1 MRAQEVDGT
10 LPTPLMS
17 WRDRTVGPSL
27 GARRASHTV
36 SPPQPLRHVL
46 VFPGT
51 FPNPGT
57 SLLCMLSLLLLL
69 LLLML
74 QWERWAS

>member
-1 MRAQEVDGT
+1 MA
-10 LPTPLMS
+10 
-17 WRDRTVGPSL
+17 VGPSL
-27 GARRASHTV
+27 GARRASHAV
-36 SPPQPLRHVL
+36 SPPQPLRHIL

-69 LLLML
+69 LLLLL
-74 QWERWAS
+74 QWEGRVS